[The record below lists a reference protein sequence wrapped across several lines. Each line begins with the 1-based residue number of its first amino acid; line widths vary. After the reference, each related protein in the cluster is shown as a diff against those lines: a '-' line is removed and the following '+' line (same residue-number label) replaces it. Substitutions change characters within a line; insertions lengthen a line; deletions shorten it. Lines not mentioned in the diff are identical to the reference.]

1 MLQKWLCLYIITEVW
16 KVWTILEVFQHY
28 NTVKPYVSKMTVN
41 FWNSYN
47 ADNITVS
54 IAWTVYVNDNG
65 SNIWFLRDNVWNVL
79 MFSDV
84 WRVMQYDL
92 LKFDGQ

>member
-1 MLQKWLCLYIITEVW
+1 
-16 KVWTILEVFQHY
+16 
-28 NTVKPYVSKMTVN
+28 MTVN

-84 WRVMQYDL
+84 WRVMQYEL

>member
-1 MLQKWLCLYIITEVW
+1 M
-16 KVWTILEVFQHY
+16 
-28 NTVKPYVSKMTVN
+28 SVN

-47 ADNITVS
+47 ANNITVS
-54 IAWTVYVNDNG
+54 IVWAVYVNDNG

-84 WRVMQYDL
+84 WRVMQYEL